1 MKAEEGQTQIGDFLV
16 EYAGYSDTGSVRS
29 INEDDFL
36 LLPDKGVFCLTDG
49 LGGEEHGEI
58 ASAIALESIKTLIA
72 TPGRVSLFSFRKKS
86 CSLRQMIHH
95 ANKSVYEKRR
105 SLRLNAA
112 ATIVMLQVNATGVE
126 VANVGDS
133 RMYQW
138 NGQSL
143 IQCTRDHS
151 LIEEL
156 CRDNILSREQTDNHP
171 QRHIITRALGAKSE
185 IQAYIK
191 KIDIQKGNL
200 ILLCSDG
207 LTTML
212 AHREIESIFSRYHT
226 DVQRTGRAL
235 ITAANDAGGRDN
247 ITVIL
252 LHLNTN
258 NCH

>member
-1 MKAEEGQTQIGDFLV
+1 MKAEEGQAQIDEFLV
-16 EYAGYSDTGSVRS
+16 EYAGYSDTGRMRG
-29 INEDDFL
+29 INEDGFL

-49 LGGEEHGEI
+49 LGGEEHGEL
-58 ASAIALESIKTLIA
+58 ASAIALESIKTLISS
-72 TPGRVSLFSFRKKS
+72 PGRPSFFPFRKKT
-86 CSLRQMIHH
+86 CSLRQIIHH
-95 ANKSVYEKRR
+95 ANNSVYEKRR
-105 SLRLNAA
+105 ALRLNTAT
-112 ATIVMLQVNATGVE
+112 TIVMLQLNANGIE

-156 CRDNILSREQTDNHP
+156 CRDNILSNEQADNHP
-171 QRHIITRALGAKSE
+171 QRHIITRALGAKSD
-185 IQAYIK
+185 IQASIR
-191 KIDIQKGNL
+191 KIDIRNGDL

-212 AHREIESIFSRYHT
+212 AHREIEAIFSRYHT
-226 DVQRTGRAL
+226 DIKRIGRAL
-235 ITAANDAGGRDN
+235 ISAANNAGGRDN

-252 LHLNTN
+252 LNLNAN
-258 NCH
+258 NHH